1 MTGNP
6 SFVLRKLQDVVFEDR
21 PIPESAFLF
30 SPKCSRGPG

>member
-21 PIPESAFLF
+21 PVPASAFLF
-30 SPKCSRGPG
+30 SSQM